1 MGHPQK
7 QTKQLHD
14 PPSSGKA
21 LKASREMGQNQN
33 DLWDEDQFGFGVCS
47 GRGQKKPRGLGQS
60 PLHASVEL
68 NEG

>member
-21 LKASREMGQNQN
+21 PKASGEMEQNQN
-33 DLWDEDQFGFGVCS
+33 DLRDEDQFGSGVGS
-47 GRGQKKPRGLGQS
+47 GRGQKPRGLRQS
-60 PLHASVEL
+60 PLHASGEL
-68 NEG
+68 REG